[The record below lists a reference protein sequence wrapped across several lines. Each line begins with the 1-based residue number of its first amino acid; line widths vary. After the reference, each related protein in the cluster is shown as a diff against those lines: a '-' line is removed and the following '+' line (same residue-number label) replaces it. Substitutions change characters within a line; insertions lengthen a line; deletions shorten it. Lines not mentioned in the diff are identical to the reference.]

1 MCIRDSFYPEL
12 KKRKGSIVNIID
24 IHINPPLKDHIIYN
38 LSKAGLLALT
48 KTLAKDLA
56 PSVRVNG
63 VSPGAIMWPESD
75 MNNQKKKK
83 EILSRIA
90 LKRIGNPED
99 IAKAVLFL
107 IKDADYVTG
116 QNINVDGGR
125 KLNM

>member
-1 MCIRDSFYPEL
+1 MLAKVFYSEL
-12 KKRKGSIVNIID
+12 KKRRGNILNIID
-24 IHINPPLKDHIIYN
+24 IHIDPPLKDHIIYN

-56 PSVRVNG
+56 PNVRVNG

-75 MNNQKKKK
+75 MNNKKKKK

-125 KLNM
+125 RLNM